1 VLADL
6 SLLADDEEPL
16 PEAGPFGAA
25 ATGARRVAELVAYE
39 LGLAAGSVA
48 GRDAGTG
55 LAAAAAGANSGLDL
69 TAAFAAAAR
78 VVVDRLA
85 GWEAA
90 DAPPE
95 EKVAAVLLTG
105 VEYADGVA
113 VLSVDVL
120 TEGGAASAT
129 VTLDTA
135 EV

>member
-1 VLADL
+1 MLVDL
-6 SLLADDEEPL
+6 ELLADGAEPL
-16 PEAGPFGAA
+16 PEAGPFGAPVS
-25 ATGARRVAELVAYE
+25 GARRVAELVAYE

-48 GRDAGTG
+48 GRDAGTH

-78 VVVDRLA
+78 TVLDRLA
-85 GWEAA
+85 GWETAA
-90 DAPPE
+90 TPAE
-95 EKVAAVLLTG
+95 EKVAAILLTG

-113 VLSVDVL
+113 TLAVDVL
-120 TEGGAASAT
+120 TEGGAETVT